1 MPRYLFKDGQG
12 KSLPAGCSEVNP
24 QSSLKVFALSPP
36 TTEEEFQAL
45 GHSELVPELA
55 GLHKRS
61 DQTHSPLGGS
71 EMVTG
76 LGVENLKPCL
86 GTGNV
91 KMNQTPSFMFPK
103 WV

>member
-1 MPRYLFKDGQG
+1 MPRYLFKDGQCE
-12 KSLPAGCSEVNP
+12 SLPAGCSEVNP
-24 QSSLKVFALSPP
+24 QSSFKVFAHSPP

-71 EMVTG
+71 EMVAG

-86 GTGNV
+86 GSGNV
-91 KMNQTPSFMFPK
+91 KMNQTPSFIFPK

>member
-1 MPRYLFKDGQG
+1 MPRYLFKDEQG

-24 QSSLKVFALSPP
+24 QSSLKVFVHSPP

-61 DQTHSPLGGS
+61 DQTQFPLGGS
-71 EMVTG
+71 EMVIS
-76 LGVENLKPCL
+76 LGVENLKHCV

-91 KMNQTPSFMFPK
+91 KMNQIPSFIFPK